1 MRLVVFLFALAL
13 AATAAAGV
21 RPLSSKDVSLML
33 RSGYSSDDVLREIA
47 QRRVTDGPDPAT
59 KKSLVDFGASPRLLS
74 ALESGEFRVDAATAE
89 RTREEETKTSAAQ
102 EAEAEKTFRHATE
115 VLKEQRS
122 RPVVRPSLGGSL
134 VSLLK
139 DKLVRC
145 HDGTIQTADSSAL
158 ESKKLVAFY
167 YSAHWCPPCRKFT
180 PQLVDY
186 YNRVAAEHPEFE
198 LIFVSYDK
206 SRFNWE
212 TYMRDT
218 KMPWLA
224 IDFDQLGELRPVE
237 TTRRRK
243 HPVASR
249 GRRPEPG
256 GGEQLRRPELRRPAK
271 RARCLG
277 QNFRARSAD
286 RAGPVVVRRGSSP
299 RKFGASPQRRLLP
312 AHAGLAPSARGKNGG
327 CAG

>member
-1 MRLVVFLFALAL
+1 MRLVVFLVVVFFAV
-13 AATAAAGV
+13 AAFADV
-21 RPLSSKDVSLML
+21 RPLSSKEVSLML
-33 RSGYSSDDVLREIA
+33 RSGFSSEDLLREIA
-47 QRRVTDGPDPAT
+47 QRRLTDAPDQAT
-59 KKSLVDFGASPRLLS
+59 KKSLVEFGASPRLLS
-74 ALESGEFRVDAATAE
+74 ALESGAFQVDAATAE
-89 RTREEETKTSAAQ
+89 RTREEETKALAAQ
-102 EAEAEKTFRHATE
+102 EAEAEKAFRHATE

-145 HDGTIQTADSSAL
+145 HDGTIQAADSSAL

-198 LIFVSYDK
+198 LVFVSFDK

-224 IDFDQLGELRPVE
+224 IDFDQLGSFAQLKQLGGESIPSLLVVDDQSRVVASSYDGQSYLGPQNALATLDKIFAE
-237 TTRRRK
+237 AGSP
-243 HPVASR
+243 PVA
-249 GRRPEPG
+249 
-256 GGEQLRRPELRRPAK
+256 Q
-271 RARCLG
+271 AR
-277 QNFRARSAD
+277 
-286 RAGPVVVRRGSSP
+286 
-299 RKFGASPQRRLLP
+299 
-312 AHAGLAPSARGKNGG
+312 
-327 CAG
+327 